1 MGGAKM
7 KNRYILL
14 IGSLIAITVVGAG
27 LRLYKL
33 SSAPPAMNWDEASYG
48 YNAYSL
54 WKTGKDEY
62 GTTLPTSIRSFDDYK
77 PPLYAYATAPIVG
90 IFGLNELNTRLVSAI
105 SGILTILVT
114 FALASRLLK
123 STKAGL
129 IAAAVVA
136 TSPWSAHYS
145 RLAFEAV
152 PALLLLLISWWYLL
166 KGEKDKQK
174 YVYALGFATLSYF
187 SYNSHK
193 IYWLVVA
200 GWIAWKI
207 RKEIFKEIKLIFK
220 LALVCLPIGYSVIF
234 GNTLAR
240 FSSTSIF
247 PLYKETHSVY
257 LFAGEFI
264 NRYSAYFSPAN
275 VFVRGTNEPNQKVF
289 DLAVFYPFEV
299 VFFGLGVWWLIKKR
313 SKYIFIV
320 CMLLLAP
327 IPAALTW
334 SWFTPIRVLPLW
346 WLISLIIG
354 KGVWETVVKLTKKWQ
369 VGLVILVGGWWILS
383 IGWYLMAEVWYMPYT
398 DYGQWQWGFRE
409 AIAAIQPYKNKY
421 KYVVWETPQAQPHI
435 FTLFYSKFPPAEYQ
449 FYLTNHP
456 VQIPRT
462 NFDIPGF
469 YYRKIFWPTDKDLKD
484 VLFIGTVYSLPE
496 NDLKRDGIKIMQDII
511 DPQGYVTY
519 RIAGF

>member
-7 KNRYILL
+7 KNKNIATIGCL
-14 IGSLIAITVVGAG
+14 IIITVIGAG

-33 SSAPPAMNWDEASYG
+33 MDAPPAMNWDEASYG

-62 GTTLPTSIRSFDDYK
+62 GTPLPSSIRSFDDYK

-90 IFGLNELNTRLVSAI
+90 IFGLNELNTRLVSAV
-105 SGILTILVT
+105 SGILTIVVT
-114 FALASRLLK
+114 FALASRLLRN
-123 STKAGL
+123 TKAGL

-152 PALLLLLISWWYLL
+152 PALLLLTISWWYLL
-166 KGEKDKQK
+166 KGETDRQK
-174 YVYALGFATLSYF
+174 YVLALGFATLSYF

-193 IYWLVVA
+193 IYWLIVA

-207 RKEIFKEIKLIFK
+207 RKDIFKEMKLICK
-220 LALVCLPIGYSVIF
+220 LAVICLPIGYSVLF

-240 FSSTSIF
+240 FSTTSIF
-247 PLYKETHSVY
+247 PLYKETHSIY
-257 LFAGEFI
+257 LFAGEFV
-264 NRYSAYFSPAN
+264 NRYTAYFSPVN

-299 VFFGLGVWWLIKKR
+299 VFFAAGAWWIIKKHT
-313 SKYIFIV
+313 KNIFV
-320 CMLLLAP
+320 TWMLVLAP

-354 KGVWETVVKLTKKWQ
+354 KGMWEAIAWLTGKWRIGMAAM
-369 VGLVILVGGWWILS
+369 VAGWWVIS
-383 IGWYLMAEVWYMPYT
+383 IWWYLMAEVWYMPYV

-409 AIAAIQPYKNKY
+409 AIAAIQPYKDKY

-435 FTLFYSKFPPAEYQ
+435 FTLFYAKFSPAEYQ
-449 FYLTNHP
+449 KYLADHP
-456 VQIPRT
+456 VQSPRT

-469 YYRKIFWPTDKDLKD
+469 YYRKIFWPKDKDLKD

-496 NDLKRDGIKIMQDII
+496 NDVKRDGVKIMQDIV

-519 RIAGF
+519 RIVGF